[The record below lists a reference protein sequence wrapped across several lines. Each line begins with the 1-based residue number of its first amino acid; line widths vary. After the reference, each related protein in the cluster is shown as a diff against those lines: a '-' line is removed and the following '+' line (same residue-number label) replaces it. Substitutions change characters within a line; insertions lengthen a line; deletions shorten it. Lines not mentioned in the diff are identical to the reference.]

1 MFNEVGLV
9 IKDFDNPSKEVVTSV
24 HDLICLLTKHF
35 SKVSLDQSKSTFA
48 SGLDVNYCDFSSSA
62 DLIVVMGGDGTLLG
76 AARRYHKYDL
86 PILGINMGSV
96 GFLTEVT
103 VTNFE
108 EAIVSILKGEYK
120 IEERSLIKAT
130 FDNKEIQ
137 AVNEIVIHSGSY
149 TQLMRYK
156 LDINNKIVYEK
167 RSDGLII
174 STTTGSTAY
183 ALSAG
188 GPIIHPN
195 LDVWTVLPMLSQS
208 LSSRPFVISS
218 DELLSV
224 NILEGSSK
232 QGKICADGQED
243 IDVSYLSDIKI
254 SKTNKPLKLIHLHNN
269 DFFEACREKLGWSLD
284 ISNPR

>member
-1 MFNEVGLV
+1 M
-9 IKDFDNPSKEVVTSV
+9 T
-24 HDLICLLTKHF
+24 
-35 SKVSLDQSKSTFA
+35 
-48 SGLDVNYCDFSSSA
+48 
-62 DLIVVMGGDGTLLG
+62 
-76 AARRYHKYDL
+76 L
-86 PILGINMGSV
+86 PILGINMGTV

-108 EAIVSILKGEYK
+108 EAIVSILKGDYK

-156 LDINNKIVYEK
+156 LNINNKIVYEK

-195 LDVWTVLPMLSQS
+195 LDVWTVLPMLVTKS
-208 LSSRPFVISS
+208 
-218 DELLSV
+218 
-224 NILEGSSK
+224 IL
-232 QGKICADGQED
+232 
-243 IDVSYLSDIKI
+243 
-254 SKTNKPLKLIHLHNN
+254 
-269 DFFEACREKLGWSLD
+269 
-284 ISNPR
+284 

>member
-1 MFNEVGLV
+1 MFKEVGLV
-9 IKDFDNPSKEVVTSV
+9 IKDFDSPSQEVMSSV
-24 HDLICLLTKHF
+24 HDLIGILTKHF
-35 SKVSLDQSKSTFA
+35 LKVSLDKTKSIFA
-48 SGLDVNYCDFSSSA
+48 EGLDVDYSEFSSTA

-76 AARRYHKYDL
+76 AARKYHKHDL
-86 PILGINMGSV
+86 PILGINMGTV
-96 GFLTEVT
+96 GFLTDVT
-103 VTNFE
+103 VKNFE
-108 EAIVSILKGEYK
+108 QAIISVLNGDYK

-149 TQLMRYK
+149 AQLMRYK
-156 LDINNKIVYEK
+156 LNINNKVVYEK

-218 DELLSV
+218 NELLSV

-232 QGKICADGQED
+232 QGKICADGQDD
-243 IDVSYLSDIKI
+243 IDVSYMSDIQI
-254 SKTNKPLKLIHLHNN
+254 SKIDKPLKLIHLHDN

-284 ISNPR
+284 ISNPS

>member
-1 MFNEVGLV
+1 
-9 IKDFDNPSKEVVTSV
+9 V

-103 VTNFE
+103 VANFE

-218 DELLSV
+218 DELLNV

>member
-1 MFNEVGLV
+1 
-9 IKDFDNPSKEVVTSV
+9 
-24 HDLICLLTKHF
+24 HF

-48 SGLDVNYCDFSSSA
+48 FDLDVSYSDFSSSA

-86 PILGINMGSV
+86 PILGINMGTV

-108 EAIVSILKGEYK
+108 EAIVSILKGDYK

-156 LDINNKIVYEK
+156 LNINNKIVYEK

-243 IDVSYLSDIKI
+243 IDVSYMSDIKI
-254 SKTNKPLKLIHLHNN
+254 SKIHKPLKLIHLQNN